1 MKIKDILVVYHEPTK
16 SVLTSLEKF
25 LEKRAECVCCERT
38 GLDEYLFRKKNLVI
52 VIGGDG
58 TFLRASHFVKNEL
71 IFGIN
76 PDPKNKEGFFTRAV
90 KKDFAEKLEKILE
103 GRFRVTK
110 LLRLEA
116 RINGK
121 KVPVL
126 ALNEF
131 FIGSHRAYI
140 TLRYKLKIGKK
151 EEEEK
156 SSGIIVS
163 TPAGSTAWNRSAGGS
178 LLRFDDLGR
187 YQYVVREPY
196 FGRVHKPKM
205 LHGILDKDMAI
216 KIASEGKGV
225 LVTDS
230 FLEYPL
236 KENALVEI
244 RVSEQHLNFVDI

>member
-1 MKIKDILVVYHEPTK
+1 MKIKDILIVYHEPTK
-16 SVLTSLEKF
+16 SVLTALEKF

-38 GLDEYLFRKKNLVI
+38 GLDEYLFRKKDLVI

-58 TFLRASHFVKNEL
+58 TFLRASHFVKDEL

-76 PDPKNKEGFFTRAV
+76 PEPEKKEGFFTRAV
-90 KKDFAEKLEKILE
+90 KKDFMEKLERILD
-103 GRFRVTK
+103 GRFKVTK

-121 KVPVL
+121 KVPAL

-140 TLRYKLKIGKK
+140 TLRYKLRIGRK

-163 TPAGSTAWNRSAGGS
+163 TPAGSTAWNRSAGGG
-178 LLRFDDLGR
+178 LLRFNDLER
-187 YQYVVREPY
+187 YQYIIREPY

-205 LHGILDKDMAI
+205 LHGILDKKLPI
-216 KIASEGKGV
+216 RITSEGKGV